1 VLLGQR
7 WLDGLETAAGC
18 CFAFCVISR
27 KNPARRELL
36 IYFGFERERGV
47 LATLHLAWERKELN
61 QWLAS
66 SGRKKDQ
73 RKGSSTVKGTGA
85 CCLDGQ
91 RTVKKR
97 ELSGGCST
105 TDRRGE
111 ELKVVAAEF
120 GEEQITRLACCGGE
134 KRGKKIERGDCW
146 RGIAAGCGLGTNKM
160 LVVLICS
167 LGEKKEQKGM
177 QVCNYG
183 FGGAQDKGEFL

>member
-1 VLLGQR
+1 M
-7 WLDGLETAAGC
+7 
-18 CFAFCVISR
+18 
-27 KNPARRELL
+27 
-36 IYFGFERERGV
+36 

-73 RKGSSTVKGTGA
+73 RKGSSTVKGNGA

-91 RTVKKR
+91 RTGKKR

-120 GEEQITRLACCGGE
+120 GEEQTMILACCSGE
-134 KRGKKIERGDCW
+134 KRRKKIERGDCW
-146 RGIAAGCGLGTNKM
+146 RGIAAGCGLGTNRM
-160 LVVLICS
+160 LAVLICS
-167 LGEKKEQKGM
+167 LGKRKNRKGCKYATMGSVEHKIKESSSS
-177 QVCNYG
+177 
-183 FGGAQDKGEFL
+183 